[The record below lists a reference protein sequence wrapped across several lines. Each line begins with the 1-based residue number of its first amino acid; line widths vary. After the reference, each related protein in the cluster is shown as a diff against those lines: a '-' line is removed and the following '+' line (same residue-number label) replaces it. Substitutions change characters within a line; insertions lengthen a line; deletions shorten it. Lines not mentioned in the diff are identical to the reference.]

1 MSSLSLYLQ
10 FLCFHLIVSV
20 KSEAQLAYIAEKVP
34 ALFVFGDS
42 IFDCGNKYSDHSFI
56 KANYLPYGIDFPV
69 PASGRYT
76 NGRTIADFLS
86 LHLNLSL
93 STPYSVVRD
102 DKKIKITEGFNYA
115 SATAGILPDTGSE
128 LEGTM
133 SLDKQIMLFK
143 ETVEEYLPQ
152 HFKNTA
158 EISQYV
164 LDSVFAI
171 LIGSN
176 DYLGNYLNK
185 KYNNATG
192 RYNGDEFANLL
203 ISNLEK
209 QLKNLY
215 NLGARKILMFEIGP
229 LGCTPLVVSKMK
241 PDDKCVEVVN
251 SMVTMFNGK
260 LYFKLMD
267 LTNSLKGL
275 TFYLALTYRLLYDM
289 VENPTRFGLKNST
302 HPCCVIKQNGGQ
314 CIPYENPCS
323 ERNLYVFW
331 DEVHLTEAAY
341 KIIPRKCFSDSS
353 ICFRIN
359 HLNVDGHVVI
369 SVQHSHRPN
378 IIFSSCNFLFLTI
391 IFLIIPV

>member
-1 MSSLSLYLQ
+1 MQ
-10 FLCFHLIVSV
+10 
-20 KSEAQLAYIAEKVP
+20 
-34 ALFVFGDS
+34 
-42 IFDCGNKYSDHSFI
+42 
-56 KANYLPYGIDFPV
+56 
-69 PASGRYT
+69 
-76 NGRTIADFLS
+76 
-86 LHLNLSL
+86 
-93 STPYSVVRD
+93 
-102 DKKIKITEGFNYA
+102 
-115 SATAGILPDTGSE
+115 
-128 LEGTM
+128 
-133 SLDKQIMLFK
+133 
-143 ETVEEYLPQ
+143 
-152 HFKNTA
+152 
-158 EISQYV
+158 
-164 LDSVFAI
+164 
-171 LIGSN
+171 
-176 DYLGNYLNK
+176 
-185 KYNNATG
+185 
-192 RYNGDEFANLL
+192 
-203 ISNLEK
+203 
-209 QLKNLY
+209 NLY

-289 VENPTRFGLKNST
+289 VENPTRFGKAFFLQTIFKNACYRLCSYKQYKTRNSLIVGLKNST